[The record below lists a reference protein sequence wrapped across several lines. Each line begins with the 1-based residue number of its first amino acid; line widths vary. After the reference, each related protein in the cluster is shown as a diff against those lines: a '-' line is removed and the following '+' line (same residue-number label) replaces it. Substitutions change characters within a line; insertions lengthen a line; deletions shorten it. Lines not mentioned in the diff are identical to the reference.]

1 LQWRGAFESLAP
13 LSRSHEE
20 SAVRQV
26 IEPSAVFKLSRLVGM
41 SVHAPRMRRPSPLP
55 TMTIVPTRSSYLQ
68 RFLWMIGGH

>member
-1 LQWRGAFESLAP
+1 MAWRVSTPTP

-20 SAVRQV
+20 SAVRQF
-26 IEPSAVFKLSRLVGM
+26 IEPSAVFKLSRLVGIP
-41 SVHAPRMRRPSPLP
+41 ANRMRRPSPLP